1 MNRKELIS
9 SVKAT
14 VRSIDPLA
22 RVILF
27 GSRARGDNNNFSD
40 WDFLVLVSQEA
51 NERLK
56 SQIRDSL
63 IDIELEV
70 GQVISTVIYSQDQW
84 PNYQITPL
92 FQNIEKEGLEV

>member
-63 IDIELEV
+63 IDVELEA

>member
-14 VRSIDPLA
+14 VRSVDPLA

-27 GSRARGDNNNFSD
+27 GSRARGDNNKFSD
-40 WDFLVLVSQEA
+40 WDFLILVSQEA
-51 NERLK
+51 NGRVK

-63 IDIELEV
+63 IDTELEAE
-70 GQVISTVIYSQDQW
+70 QVISTVIYSQDQW

-92 FQNIEKEGLEV
+92 FQNIAKEGLEV

>member
-63 IDIELEV
+63 IDIELEA

>member
-14 VRSIDPLA
+14 VRSVDPLA

-27 GSRARGDNNNFSD
+27 GSRARGDNNKFSD
-40 WDFLVLVSQEA
+40 WDFLILVSQEA
-51 NERLK
+51 NERVK

-63 IDIELEV
+63 IDTELEAE
-70 GQVISTVIYSQDQW
+70 QVISTVIYSQDQW

-92 FQNIEKEGLEV
+92 FQNIAKEGLEV

>member
-1 MNRKELIS
+1 MNRNELIS

-14 VRSIDPLA
+14 VRSVDPLA

-27 GSRARGDNNNFSD
+27 GSRARGDNNKFSD
-40 WDFLVLVSQEA
+40 WDFLILVSQEA

-63 IDIELEV
+63 IDTELEAE
-70 GQVISTVIYSQDQW
+70 QVISTVIYSQDQW

-92 FQNIEKEGLEV
+92 FQDIVKEGLEV

>member
-63 IDIELEV
+63 IDIELEA
-70 GQVISTVIYSQDQW
+70 GQVISTVIYSQEQW

>member
-1 MNRKELIS
+1 MNRNELIS

-14 VRSIDPLA
+14 IRSIDPSA

-27 GSRARGDNNNFSD
+27 GSRARGDNNKFSD
-40 WDFLVLVSQEA
+40 WDFLILVSQEA

-63 IDIELEV
+63 IDTELEAE
-70 GQVISTVIYSQDQW
+70 QVISTIIYSQDQW
-84 PNYQITPL
+84 PNYKITPL
-92 FQNIEKEGLEV
+92 FQNIVKEGLEI

>member
-63 IDIELEV
+63 IDFELEA

>member
-14 VRSIDPLA
+14 VMSIDPLA

-63 IDIELEV
+63 IDIELEA